1 MKEKERPILYIS
13 LALNLIL
20 VVLLILSYTRE
31 PEPTPIAAL
40 PETADVPLSTAPIT
54 PTSTYTP
61 TPEPEAEASD
71 TPLPS
76 STATAPPTATETPAN
91 TPTPTVPPSPTA
103 TETPVPTPLPTPTP
117 SPTPIPQPDWL
128 IYINTFRSL
137 IGVEVVADN
146 GDWSQGSLLHS
157 VYMVNTGDITHEPD
171 TTSQWYTEAGR
182 LAAKYGNI
190 AATEY
195 SQATYVWA
203 INYWMSAPF
212 HALPILDPELT
223 AVGFGFF
230 SNPSQMN
237 SGNLGAVNVA
247 ATLDIQRGIVS
258 PALEIL
264 QFPISF
270 PPDGGETWVLKHDLY
285 EYPNPLTSCPGY
297 SRPTGA
303 PIIIQTG
310 TGTGRP
316 NINSFLFTENGV
328 AAAACMFD
336 ETTYTN
342 SDAFAQDIGRKIL
355 DPRDAVV
362 IIPRNPL
369 VVGSTYAVTITV
381 DGTPYTTQF
390 TAVAP
395 P

>member
-13 LALNLIL
+13 LALNLVL

-31 PEPTPIAAL
+31 PEPTTLAIL
-40 PETADVPLSTAPIT
+40 PETAAPPISTAPIT
-54 PTSTYTP
+54 PTNTYTP
-61 TPEPEAEASD
+61 TPEPEATATS
-71 TPLPS
+71 PPS
-76 STATAPPTATETPAN
+76 ATATAPPTVTDVPTN
-91 TPTPTVPPSPTA
+91 TPTPTLPPSPTP

-137 IGVEVVADN
+137 TGVETVADN
-146 GDWSQGSLLHS
+146 GDWSEGSRLHS

-171 TTSQWYTEAGR
+171 TNSQWYTDAGR
-182 LAAKYGNI
+182 LAAIHGNI
-190 AATEY
+190 AASEY
-195 SQATYVWA
+195 SQATYYWA
-203 INYWMSAPF
+203 INYWISAPF

-230 SNPSQMN
+230 ASSNQMTG
-237 SGNLGAVNVA
+237 GNLGGVNVA

-258 PALEIL
+258 PALELL

-270 PPDGGETWVLKHDLY
+270 PPNGGETWVLKHDLY
-285 EYPNPLTSCPGY
+285 EYPDPIASCPGY
-297 SRPTGA
+297 SRPAGA

-310 TGTGRP
+310 AGSGRP
-316 NINSFLFTENGV
+316 TVSSFLFTVNGV
-328 AAAACMFD
+328 ASAACMFT
-336 ETTYTN
+336 EATYTN
-342 SDAFAQDIGRKIL
+342 SDPTAQEIGRKIL

-369 VVGSTYAVTITV
+369 VVGNHYEATITV
-381 DGTPYTTQF
+381 GGTPYTTQF

-395 P
+395 PY